1 LEVAPVSTPRSAS
14 PSVDPEFPA
23 EESLG
28 ETSNSSSNDAA
39 QRIANDETD
48 VASTVN
54 NESGRERRDLLSVI
68 RRYTLGRGT

>member
-1 LEVAPVSTPRSAS
+1 
-14 PSVDPEFPA
+14 
-23 EESLG
+23 LG

-54 NESGRERRDLLSVI
+54 NESGRKRRDQL
-68 RRYTLGRGT
+68 